1 MRLRVKGIGRC
12 GERYTLNLNESWV
25 REAAEE
31 GFEAPPLA
39 LDGALDVSAPIDDG
53 RVDVRCVLQASA
65 VGACDRCGEDVNLH
79 VDVDTLLLYF
89 PEGSVMESTG
99 EIELDCADLDVGWY
113 TGGFLDLKDV
123 VREGVVLMLP
133 QRLACEDGEACDART
148 RKMLDECADPDGS
161 VHPAFAVLKDLR

>member
-1 MRLRVKGIGRC
+1 MRLRVKGIGRS
-12 GERYTLNLNESWV
+12 GERYALQLSEQWV

-31 GFEAPPLA
+31 GFDVTPSTLE
-39 LDGALDVSAPIDDG
+39 GALDVSAPIDDG
-53 RVDVRCVLQASA
+53 RVDVRCVLKASA
-65 VGACDRCGEDVNLH
+65 VGSCDRCGEDVMLS

-113 TGGFLDLKDV
+113 AEGYLDLKDV

-133 QRLACEDGEACDART
+133 QRVACEDAAACDLRT
-148 RKMLDECADPDGS
+148 RTLLDECADPDGS